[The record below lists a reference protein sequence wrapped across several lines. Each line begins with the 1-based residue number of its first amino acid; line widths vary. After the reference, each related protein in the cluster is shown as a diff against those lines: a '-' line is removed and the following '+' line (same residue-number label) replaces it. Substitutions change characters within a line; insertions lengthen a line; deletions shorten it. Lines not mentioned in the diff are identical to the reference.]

1 MLSFLMTA
9 KINEASR
16 TAKQTTN
23 GNQCLKKIWA
33 PAISLCSTFLRRTF
47 VTATLFAACLSL
59 LAKPFSNKKK

>member
-1 MLSFLMTA
+1 MKA

-16 TAKQTTN
+16 TTKQTTN
-23 GNQCLKKIWA
+23 GNQCLKKIWV

-47 VTATLFAACLSL
+47 VAATLCAACFNL